1 MSDSDF
7 YKDIWKKHCVSKYK
21 DTFTNIKNIICIGDI
36 HGDFEL
42 LIASLKL
49 ANVIDDDLKWKAKN
63 TYVVQLGD
71 QIDSYRPSQN
81 MDKKIR
87 TNEPKE
93 LKILLYMTY
102 LNINAQKYNSAVISL
117 IGNHELMNI
126 YNDFSYV
133 EKEGFKEFETF
144 FTHEY
149 GKTGRLI
156 RENVFKP
163 GNILST
169 LIGCTRQVIVKIN
182 DILFVHGGILTEVAE
197 KFSITDINQIM
208 AIYLFNELKEI
219 DKKIFD
225 ELFNSSISPLHTRE
239 YHTKN
244 YCNCIDMVLIKYKA
258 KCIVVGHTPILKKN
272 NVLKCNK
279 KIIFTDYAGS
289 FAFDSFFPSKR
300 KIRVIYIK
308 YNNDY
313 TDYDINILTK

>member
-1 MSDSDF
+1 MSDIDF

-21 DTFTNIKNIICIGDI
+21 DTFTNIKHIICIGDI

-49 ANVIDDDLKWKAKN
+49 ANVIDDNLKWKAKN

-71 QIDSYRPSQN
+71 QIDSYRPSPN
-81 MDKKIR
+81 TDNKIH

-93 LKILLYMTY
+93 LRILLYMTY
-102 LNINAQKYNSAVISL
+102 LNINAQKHNSAVISL

-144 FTHEY
+144 FTHKY

-182 DILFVHGGILTEVAE
+182 DILFVHGGILTEVAN

-208 AIYLFNELKEI
+208 AIYLFK
-219 DKKIFD
+219 
-225 ELFNSSISPLHTRE
+225 
-239 YHTKN
+239 
-244 YCNCIDMVLIKYKA
+244 
-258 KCIVVGHTPILKKN
+258 
-272 NVLKCNK
+272 
-279 KIIFTDYAGS
+279 
-289 FAFDSFFPSKR
+289 
-300 KIRVIYIK
+300 
-308 YNNDY
+308 
-313 TDYDINILTK
+313 